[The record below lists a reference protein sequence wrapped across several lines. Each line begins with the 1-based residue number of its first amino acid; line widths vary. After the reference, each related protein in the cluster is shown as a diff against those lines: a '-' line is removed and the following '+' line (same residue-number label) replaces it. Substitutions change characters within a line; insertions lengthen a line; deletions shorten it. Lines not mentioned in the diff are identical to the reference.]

1 MRLSFEKTVVEF
13 MQSKMRLSFEKTVV
27 EFMQSKMRLSFEK
40 TVVEFMCNFTDKRL
54 DNIICNI

>member
-1 MRLSFEKTVVEF
+1 
-13 MQSKMRLSFEKTVV
+13 MRLSFEKTVV